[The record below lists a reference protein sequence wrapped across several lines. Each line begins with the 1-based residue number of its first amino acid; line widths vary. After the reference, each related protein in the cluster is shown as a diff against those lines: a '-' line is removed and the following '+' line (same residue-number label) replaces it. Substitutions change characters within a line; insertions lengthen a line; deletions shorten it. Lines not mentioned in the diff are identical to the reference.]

1 VIDWHSVHGRGGRM
15 DTRDE
20 LLKLSHQ
27 ELLQLFLILEMK
39 NHTFEKDLYDA
50 IIMLRSQRR

>member
-1 VIDWHSVHGRGGRM
+1 M

-39 NHTFEKDLYDA
+39 SHEFERDLYDA
-50 IIMLRSQRR
+50 IIMIRSQRR